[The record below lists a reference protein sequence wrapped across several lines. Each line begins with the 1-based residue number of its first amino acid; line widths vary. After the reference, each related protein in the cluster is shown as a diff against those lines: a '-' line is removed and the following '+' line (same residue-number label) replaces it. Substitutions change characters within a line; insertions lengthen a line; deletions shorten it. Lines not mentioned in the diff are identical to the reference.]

1 MRRAVLAAVEHL
13 TLLVVCNR
21 RACAPAAGDGHGG
34 NAAFNHLCYDLEFT
48 VPLGY
53 ERMVVTSLSTRA
65 PVRVALPVACV
76 AVRRVQNTHTVR
88 TAAPAPLAGIALPA

>member
-1 MRRAVLAAVEHL
+1 MPLQPETVVGATR
-13 TLLVVCNR
+13 LLIIF
-21 RACAPAAGDGHGG
+21 AMI
-34 NAAFNHLCYDLEFT
+34 FLEFT